1 MSAGAPWSVKG
12 IDPKAR
18 EVAKDLARRSGLTLG
33 EWLNRIILEDDVPD
47 EVTHE
52 GQFADRPLRAV
63 GAPPQLR
70 AVAAAP
76 PPDLAR
82 VAHALD
88 RLTDRIEASETRTG
102 LAINGV
108 EHSVRQ
114 ALARIET
121 AEREQTAQ
129 TLRLEGLLAES
140 SAQQSY
146 FGERLRR
153 IEAEPANSDIGPRS
167 AEALRAIEARLARAE
182 PEVVVEAVLQRLGD
196 RLALAESRTA
206 AALGDLQG
214 SLAGLDRRLA
224 AVEGGAVG
232 GEPIELKFEALA
244 QVLTAQVE
252 SARAEVAEKL
262 AQAGDGALEARFAE
276 LTDQVRIAEQR
287 SAQAVEA
294 IGRQVLS
301 MAEAVGRKLT
311 EVDERSAGAIDQV
324 GTEVARIAGAVELRL
339 ARQEHVQAEAFE
351 RLQAELAKVT
361 GTLTER
367 LAVSE
372 QRAAAALD
380 DVEAEVARVTGLAGG
395 EAPAPSPQAAAPSG
409 YAAAELVAP
418 EPTLAE
424 IIQSLGPPPEPEPE
438 AVDLAEPAPA
448 ALGPELFSR
457 AEPELGP
464 EPPAE
469 VVEPPWRRLDLDVPE
484 PEIPEVFAP
493 LAEDE
498 DEALFEPKPAAAP
511 ELSTREVIE
520 RARAAA
526 RANQDQP
533 VEVRAKVGPKA
544 ATGRLFQGFG
554 PKPKKPAP
562 NTALQTAMMIAGGA
576 AFLSVGAA
584 GLTLMQGPAA
594 PAEQASLPE
603 NPRAAMALG
612 PAQLTTQPQDATNR
626 SVVAPV
632 FAEVRADVEGGVPGA
647 LAQLTTLAETG
658 HPQAQLYLAQLYD
671 GGDAGLPQ
679 NPTEARRWTAL
690 AAENGDVK
698 AMHNLAVYEFRGE
711 GGPQDLVSAARW
723 FRKAAD
729 AGVVESQYNLGL
741 LYQSGSGV
749 EQNLAAAKQW
759 FARAAARGDAEARRA
774 LAALA
779 PARAAPVH
787 APAAAPKAKAAA
799 PPRPIASASA
809 TPTLGGVSMNVR
821 QTQMVLTRLG
831 YFTGPIDGRDSLA
844 YHRALAEYRRDQD
857 GGTPLYTAE
866 R

>member
-33 EWLNRIILEDDVPD
+33 EWLNRIILEDELPD
-47 EVTHE
+47 EITHE
-52 GQFADRPLRAV
+52 SQFAERPLRAV
-63 GAPPQLR
+63 GAAPHLR
-70 AVAAAP
+70 TVALAAA

-82 VAHALD
+82 VAGALD

-108 EHSVRQ
+108 EHSVRH

-121 AEREQTAQ
+121 AEREQHAQ
-129 TLRLEGLLAES
+129 TARLEGLLAES
-140 SAQQSY
+140 STQHGY

-153 IEAEPANSDIGPRS
+153 LEAEPRPSGDVGPRS

-182 PEVVVEAVLQRLGD
+182 PELVVEAVLQRLGD

-206 AALGDLQG
+206 AALDDLKG
-214 SLAGLDRRLA
+214 SLAGLDRRVA
-224 AVEGGAVG
+224 AVEGGASA
-232 GEPIELKFEALA
+232 GEPVELRFEALA
-244 QVLTAQVE
+244 EVLTHQVE
-252 SARAEVAEKL
+252 AVRAEVAGKL
-262 AQAGDGALEARFAE
+262 AAAGGGLEARFAE
-276 LTDQVRIAEQR
+276 LTEQVRVAEQR

-311 EVDERSAGAIDQV
+311 EVDEKSAGAIDQV

-339 ARQEHVQAEAFE
+339 ARQEQTQAEAFE
-351 RLQAELAKVT
+351 RLEAELAKVT
-361 GTLTER
+361 GTLARR
-367 LAVSE
+367 LDTSE
-372 QRAAAALD
+372 QRAGADPAAW
-380 DVEAEVARVTGLAGG
+380 T
-395 EAPAPSPQAAAPSG
+395 
-409 YAAAELVAP
+409 AAAERVAP

-424 IIQSLGPPPEPEPE
+424 IIQKLGPPPEPEPE
-438 AVDLAEPAPA
+438 RLDLAEPAPA
-448 ALGPELFSR
+448 ALGPELLSR
-457 AEPELGP
+457 AEPEPGH
-464 EPPAE
+464 EPAHDI
-469 VVEPPWRRLDLDVPE
+469 VEPPWRRLDLDVPE

-493 LAEDE
+493 LAEGE
-498 DEALFEPKPAAAP
+498 DEALFEPGPAEP

-526 RANQDQP
+526 RAAATPDPHTPQEPPLQ
-533 VEVRAKVGPKA
+533 VRAKVGPKA

-554 PKPKKPAP
+554 PKTRKPAP

-584 GLTLMQGPAA
+584 GLTLMQGPASPDPAAA
-594 PAEQASLPE
+594 PGQAPIPD
-603 NPRAAMALG
+603 NPRAAMALS
-612 PAQLTTQPQDATNR
+612 PAHLPTRPQDTTVPA
-626 SVVAPV
+626 APAA
-632 FAEVRADVEGGVPGA
+632 FADVRADVEAGVPGA
-647 LAQLTTLAETG
+647 LAQLTALAEVG
-658 HPQAQLYLAQLYD
+658 HAQAQLYLAQLYD
-671 GGDAGLPQ
+671 TGAAGLPE

-749 EQNLAAAKQW
+749 DRNLAAARQW
-759 FARAAARGDAEARRA
+759 FARAAARGDAEARK
-774 LAALA
+774 ALA
-779 PARAAPVH
+779 PLAPRPAPAQPR
-787 APAAAPKAKAAA
+787 APAAATPKPAPAAA
-799 PPRPIASASA
+799 SPALAA
-809 TPTLGGVSMNVR
+809 GVSMNVQ

-831 YFTGPIDGRDSLA
+831 YYTGPIDGRASTA
-844 YHRALAEYRRDQD
+844 YHRALADYRRDQD
-857 GGTPLYTAE
+857 GGVPLYSAE